1 MSAYLIADVEVTDED
16 VYAQFRERMT
26 PTLEAYSGKFIA
38 RGGEIGVIEGSWNP
52 NRLAI
57 VAFDS
62 MEQAR
67 AWLASPEFKEL
78 NDIRTSSSNINLVL
92 VEGV

>member
-26 PTLEAYSGKFIA
+26 PTLDAYSGKFIA

-52 NRLAI
+52 KRMAI

>member
-1 MSAYLIADVEVTDED
+1 MSAYLIADVEITDESL
-16 VYAQFRERMT
+16 YAQFRERMT
-26 PTLEAYSGKFIA
+26 PTLEAYSGRFIA
-38 RGGEIGVIEGSWNP
+38 RGGEIAVIDGSWNP
-52 NRLAI
+52 KRLAI

-67 AWLASPEFKEL
+67 SWLASPEFKEL
-78 NDIRTSSSNINLVL
+78 DGIRTSSSNINLVL

>member
-1 MSAYLIADVEVTDED
+1 MSAYLIADVEITDESL
-16 VYAQFRERMT
+16 YTQFRERMT

-38 RGGEIGVIEGSWNP
+38 RGGEIEVFDGSWNP

-67 AWLASPEFKEL
+67 SWLASPEFKEL
-78 NDIRTSSSNINLVL
+78 DGIRTSSANINLVL

>member
-1 MSAYLIADVEVTDED
+1 MSAYLIADVEITDESL
-16 VYAQFRERMT
+16 YAQFRERMT
-26 PTLEAYSGKFIA
+26 PTLEAYSGRFIA
-38 RGGEIGVIEGSWNP
+38 RGGEINVIDGSWNP
-52 NRLAI
+52 KRLAI

-67 AWLASPEFKEL
+67 SWLTSSEFKDL
-78 NDIRTSSSNINLVL
+78 DGIRNSSSNINLVL

>member
-1 MSAYLIADVEVTDED
+1 MSAYLIADVEITDEGL
-16 VYAQFRERMT
+16 YAQFRERMT

-38 RGGEIGVIEGSWNP
+38 RGGEINVIDGSWNP
-52 NRLAI
+52 KRLAI

-67 AWLASPEFKEL
+67 SWLTSPEFKEL
-78 NDIRTSSSNINLVL
+78 DGIRTSSSNINLVL

>member
-1 MSAYLIADVEVTDED
+1 
-16 VYAQFRERMT
+16 MT
-26 PTLEAYSGKFIA
+26 PTLEAYSGRFIA
-38 RGGEIGVIEGSWNP
+38 RGGEIEVIGGSWNP
-52 NRLAI
+52 KRQAI

-78 NDIRTSSSNINLVL
+78 DDMRTSSSNINLVL
-92 VEGV
+92 LEGV

>member
-1 MSAYLIADVEVTDED
+1 MSAYLIADVEITDESL
-16 VYAQFRERMT
+16 YAQFRERMT
-26 PTLEAYSGKFIA
+26 PTLEAYSGRFIA
-38 RGGEIGVIEGSWNP
+38 RGGEIAVIDGSWNP
-52 NRLAI
+52 KRLAI

-67 AWLASPEFKEL
+67 SWLASPEFKEL
-78 NDIRTSSSNINLVL
+78 DGMRNSSSNINLVL

>member
-1 MSAYLIADVEVTDED
+1 MSAYLIADVEITNES
-16 VYAQFRERMT
+16 VYAQYRERMT
-26 PTLEAYSGKFIA
+26 PTLDAYGGKFVA
-38 RGGEIGVIEGSWNP
+38 RGGEIEVIGGSWNP
-52 NRLAI
+52 QRLAI
-57 VAFDS
+57 VAFDN

-78 NDIRTSSSNINLVL
+78 DDMRTSSSNINLVL

>member
-1 MSAYLIADVEVTDED
+1 MSAYLIADVEITDES

-38 RGGEIGVIEGSWNP
+38 RGGEIDVIDGSWNP
-52 NRLAI
+52 KRLAI

-67 AWLASPEFKEL
+67 SWLASPEFKEL
-78 NDIRTSSSNINLVL
+78 DGIRTSSSNINLVL

>member
-1 MSAYLIADVEVTDED
+1 MSAYLIADVEITDESL
-16 VYAQFRERMT
+16 YAQFRERMT
-26 PTLEAYSGKFIA
+26 PTLEAYSGRFIA
-38 RGGEIGVIEGSWNP
+38 RGGEIAVIDGSWNP
-52 NRLAI
+52 KRLAI

-67 AWLASPEFKEL
+67 SWLASPEFKEL
-78 NDIRTSSSNINLVL
+78 DDMRNSSSNINLVL

>member
-1 MSAYLIADVEVTDED
+1 MSAYLIADVEITDESL
-16 VYAQFRERMT
+16 YAQFRERMT

-38 RGGEIGVIEGSWNP
+38 RGGEIEVFDGSWNP
-52 NRLAI
+52 KRLAI

-67 AWLASPEFKEL
+67 SWLASTEFKGL
-78 NDIRTSSSNINLVL
+78 DGIRTGSSNINLVL

>member
-78 NDIRTSSSNINLVL
+78 NDIRTSSSSINLVL

>member
-62 MEQAR
+62 IEQAR

>member
-1 MSAYLIADVEVTDED
+1 MSAYLIADVEITDESL
-16 VYAQFRERMT
+16 YAQFRERMT
-26 PTLEAYSGKFIA
+26 PTLEAYSGRFIA
-38 RGGEIGVIEGSWNP
+38 RGGEIEVFDGSWNP
-52 NRLAI
+52 KRLAI

-67 AWLASPEFKEL
+67 SWLASPEFKEL
-78 NDIRTSSSNINLVL
+78 DGIRTGSSNINLVL